1 MFVHPLFALSP
12 WTGRFRAPLVKLIGG
27 KHLLGLELGLSRIRA
42 PVVKYHGRYVLTGA
56 RFSAVRRRGPR
67 DAKK

>member
-1 MFVHPLFALSP
+1 
-12 WTGRFRAPLVKLIGG
+12 VKLIGG

-42 PVVKYHGRYVLTGA
+42 PVVKYHGRYVLAGA
-56 RFSAVRRRGPR
+56 RFSAVRRRGPQ